1 MTDWVTSLLGKD
13 VTNMAKIM
21 DETFK
26 EGSYEDIIIKRGLSA
41 LLYRCVVLG
50 IAMGFVS
57 TNILVGILL
66 LMLA

>member
-26 EGSYEDIIIKRGLSA
+26 EGSYDIIIKRGLSA